1 MVRNAGWV
9 SLGCAA
15 AAAVFW
21 LLSTVFN
28 WQTSGVVDGLTTLL
42 PVPITFACGYT
53 APRLPGL
60 IACAAMIGIGEAVGF
75 NPFVIVIVFGPWLA
89 GTVLRER
96 QRVTRRLEEVG
107 RELEAESR
115 LLAEEAVKLERA
127 RIARELHDIVAHCV
141 SVMVIQAYAGER
153 LMPTNEGEASKA
165 FEHIAGAA
173 AQAQQE
179 IVHLVALLDRETE
192 TPFAGHLDD
201 ALRRLAAGASAAGL
215 NVRLHLAGDP
225 DQVPTSTAV
234 VVYRIVQEG
243 VTNALKHSPGAPIV
257 IAVDCTDEVAVDVLN
272 GSGTVPVSGLGS
284 AGGGHGLRG
293 VRDRVAALGGAF
305 TAGPEPGGAWR
316 ISVRLPRS

>member
-1 MVRNAGWV
+1 VRNAGWA

-15 AAAVFW
+15 AAAAFW
-21 LLSTVFN
+21 LLSIVLN
-28 WQTSGVVDGLTTLL
+28 WRAAGVVDGLTTLL

-53 APRLPGL
+53 APRLAGLGVCAAL
-60 IACAAMIGIGEAVGF
+60 IAIGESAGF
-75 NPFVIVIVFGPWLA
+75 NPFIIVIVFGPWLA
-89 GTVLRER
+89 GAVLRER
-96 QRVTRRLEEVG
+96 RQVTRRLEEVG
-107 RELEAESR
+107 RELESESR

-141 SVMVIQAYAGER
+141 SVMVIQAYAGEK
-153 LMPTNEGEASKA
+153 LMATNEREASKA

-179 IVHLVALLDRETE
+179 MAHLVALLDRETGA
-192 TPFAGHLDD
+192 PFSGHLDD
-201 ALRRLAAGASAAGL
+201 ALRRLATGASAAGL

-225 DQVPTSTAV
+225 DQVPTSTAA

-257 IAVDCTDEVAVDVLN
+257 IAVDCTDEVTVDVLN
-272 GSGTVPVSGLGS
+272 GSGKVPISGLGS

-316 ISVRLPRS
+316 ISVRLPKG

>member
-1 MVRNAGWV
+1 VRNAGWV

-15 AAAVFW
+15 AAAASW
-21 LLSTVFN
+21 LLSVVFH
-28 WQTSGVVDGLTTLL
+28 WQTAGVLDALTTLL
-42 PVPITFACGYT
+42 PIPVMFACGYT

-60 IACAAMIGIGEAVGF
+60 GACAALIAIGESAGW
-75 NPFVIVIVFGPWLA
+75 NPFVVVIVFGPWLA
-89 GTVLRER
+89 GAVLRER
-96 QRVTRRLEEVG
+96 QLVTRRLEEVG

-141 SVMVIQAYAGER
+141 SVMVIQAYAGEK
-153 LMPTNEGEASKA
+153 LMPTNEGEAGKA

-173 AQAQQE
+173 AQAQRE
-179 IVHLVALLDRETE
+179 IGHLVALLDREARA
-192 TPFAGHLDD
+192 PFAGRLDD
-201 ALRRLAAGASAAGL
+201 ALRQLADGASAAGL
-215 NVRLHLAGDP
+215 NVRLHLPGGP
-225 DQVPTSTAV
+225 GQVPAAAAA

-257 IAVDCTDEVAVDVLN
+257 IAVDAADEVTVDVLN
-272 GSGTVPVSGLGS
+272 GSGTAPVPALGS
-284 AGGGHGLRG
+284 AGGGRGLPG